1 MLKQSCRVSFL
12 TKKLIANICYYM
24 IYILK
29 YHKREYIIKIN
40 MEQNYKFGIFDPM
53 AKVFYYIP
61 VSNS

>member
-1 MLKQSCRVSFL
+1 MLL
-12 TKKLIANICYYM
+12 YDI
-24 IYILK
+24 

>member
-1 MLKQSCRVSFL
+1 MLL
-12 TKKLIANICYYM
+12 YDI
-24 IYILK
+24 

-61 VSNS
+61 VSNSQELASFVQKLGLAANN